1 MASNLYL
8 GIDLG
13 GTNIQCGLLDTSKS
27 VQKVGV
33 THRGDTK
40 TKADKYPG
48 NDGAP
53 AVIDRIAKL
62 AQEVLDDAK
71 VSLRDL
77 AGVGIGAPGVIDHD
91 KGIVSLAVNLGW
103 TDYPLA
109 KELSKALG
117 GVPVCLDND
126 VNVGAWGEYKAGA
139 ARKCDSLLAVFIG
152 TGIGGGL
159 ILDGK
164 LFHGHHRTAG
174 EIGHVVYNPFGILGR
189 RTVENMASRTNLAQ
203 HLTQLIHT
211 GHPSVIPQLVDGDL
225 SKIRSKVIAKAAA
238 QNDALTLQ
246 VLDHGMTALGIAIA
260 NTVTMLSLP
269 CVVIG
274 GGLAEAIG
282 APLLDPIRAAF
293 QKHVF
298 PESLRGIKLVASEL
312 NDDAGVVGAAL
323 LAESR
328 LKP

>member
-1 MASNLYL
+1 MPSTLYL

-40 TKADKYPG
+40 TKADKNPG
-48 NDGAP
+48 NDGASV
-53 AVIDRIAKL
+53 VIERIAGL
-62 AQEVLDDAK
+62 AEEVLADAGLAFK
-71 VSLRDL
+71 DL

-91 KGIVSLAVNLGW
+91 AGVVSVAVNLGW

-117 GVPVCLDND
+117 GVPVFLDND

-139 ARKCDSLLAVFIG
+139 ARKFDSLLAVFIG

-159 ILDGK
+159 VFDGK
-164 LFHGHHRTAG
+164 LFHGHHHTAG
-174 EIGHVVYNPFGILGR
+174 EIGHVVLEPHGTVGR
-189 RTVENMASRTNLAQ
+189 KTVENLASRTNLAQ
-203 HLTQLIHT
+203 HLVQLIQT
-211 GHPSVIPQLVDGDL
+211 GHPSCVPELTGGDL

-238 QNDALTLQ
+238 QKDPTTLQ
-246 VLDHGMTALGIAIA
+246 VLEHGMNALGIAIA

-269 CVVIG
+269 CVVVG
-274 GGLAEAIG
+274 GGLTEAIG
-282 APLLDPIRAAF
+282 EPLLTPIRRSF
-293 QKHVF
+293 EKHVF
-298 PESLRGIKLVASEL
+298 PDSLRGVRIVASAL

-323 LAESR
+323 LAEDR
-328 LKP
+328 LAS